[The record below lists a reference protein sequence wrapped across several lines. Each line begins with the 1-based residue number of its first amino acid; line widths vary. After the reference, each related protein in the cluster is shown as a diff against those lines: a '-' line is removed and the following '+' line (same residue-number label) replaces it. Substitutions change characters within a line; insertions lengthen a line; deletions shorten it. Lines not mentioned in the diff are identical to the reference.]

1 MIEELTLTYDPETEN
16 ITVAADILSVGG
28 LIAMTDAMIRT
39 VADKL
44 DMDRDRVLENFMG
57 LANED

>member
-39 VADKL
+39 VAEKL